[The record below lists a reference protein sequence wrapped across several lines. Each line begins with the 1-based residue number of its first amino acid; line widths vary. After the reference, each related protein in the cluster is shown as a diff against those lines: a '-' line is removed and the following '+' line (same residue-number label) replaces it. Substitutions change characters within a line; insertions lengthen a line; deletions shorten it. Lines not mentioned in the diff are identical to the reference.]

1 MHVMRVAILKR
12 KKKGHLCVAPFPFPQ
27 LSPLCCFNNS
37 GWDMGRG
44 GGREDRADCVRDAF
58 VFEKGRRR
66 EEMLAAATGAPRCG
80 KNFPEA
86 CEL

>member
-12 KKKGHLCVAPFPFPQ
+12 KKKGHLCVAPLFLFPNCHPFAALIIQ
-27 LSPLCCFNNS
+27 AGIWEGEEGERIERIACVMPLFS
-37 GWDMGRG
+37 KRG
-44 GGREDRADCVRDAF
+44 EG
-58 VFEKGRRR
+58 